1 MSGHIE
7 FYDIYK
13 AFHQR
18 PLLAIDT
25 FSLQH
30 GHCIALSGHNGAG
43 KTTLLKILAG
53 LETPQHARVSYKG
66 ASALPW
72 QQLRQT
78 LRHEVVYLHQFPY
91 MFDATVMKNVAYG
104 LARQHV
110 PLTNRHRLV
119 REALRQV
126 GLEHL
131 IAADAKKLSGG
142 ERQRVALARALVLEP
157 QLLLLDEPTASMD
170 REGREQLIPLLQQLK
185 ERGLTCVIVSHD
197 VSTLGNLPDS
207 YLRLDGGQLT
217 PLIEI
222 HSRASSHRRQTDSK
236 LHVMAE
242 PLWGG
247 GHV

>member
-1 MSGHIE
+1 MSGHLE
-7 FYDIYK
+7 FYDIHK
-13 AFHQR
+13 AFHTR
-18 PLLAIDT
+18 PLLDIKT
-25 FSLQH
+25 FSLQP
-30 GHCIALSGHNGAG
+30 GHCIALTGHNGAG

-53 LETPQHARVSYKG
+53 LEAPQHARVSYRG
-66 ASALPW
+66 APTLPW

-110 PLTNRHRLV
+110 PQPHRHRLV

-131 IAADAKKLSGG
+131 IEADAKKLSGG

-170 REGREQLIPLLQQLK
+170 REGREQIIPLLQQLK

-197 VSTLGNLPDS
+197 VSTLGNLPNS
-207 YLRLDGGQLT
+207 YLKLEGGKLT
-217 PLIEI
+217 PLIES
-222 HSRASSHRRQTDSK
+222 HSSASSRSRQTDST